1 MFFGIKRTFGSQSSR
16 SLFALPG
23 EPDVALLRNEADDED
38 NHQRRHDPKTGEDG
52 S

>member
-1 MFFGIKRTFGSQSSR
+1 MRTVRENVKPARVMRVFVT
-16 SLFALPG
+16 G